1 MCLLLLFCVCLSC
14 WASPA
19 LGSAGWAS
27 GVRVGS
33 VSAAASGP
41 CCLPAFPPPSATP
54 PASDGRTAP
63 RVGAPRADSPLSASQ
78 FGSFVS
84 GTAGVRPLRTR
95 PVHRALQRVSH
106 GRRGSRPASWPP
118 LSSRAPTLSH
128 PRAASTERQR
138 CGEAGGAPRPAS
150 SRPAPRGTAGRAPL
164 SPRGSGLRCRP
175 RPRGSSP
182 PWPVAPMPR
191 PVAPTPRPVTPI
203 APACD
208 AHAPA
213 CGAGFRGV
221 LQLRGPGCV
230 AYSCWLRRG
239 RPPAFVQ

>member
-1 MCLLLLFCVCLSC
+1 MFTFIILRVCLSC

-106 GRRGSRPASWPP
+106 GPRGSRPASRPP
-118 LSSRAPTLSH
+118 PSSRAPTLSH

-138 CGEAGGAPRPAS
+138 CGEAGGAPRPAQPLVG
-150 SRPAPRGTAGRAPL
+150 RPV
-164 SPRGSGLRCRP
+164 GLLCPHVGLGFAAAQDPECLHRPGLWPPCPGLWPP
-175 RPRGSSP
+175 RPG
-182 PWPVAPMPR
+182 
-191 PVAPTPRPVTPI
+191 
-203 APACD
+203 
-208 AHAPA
+208 
-213 CGAGFRGV
+213 
-221 LQLRGPGCV
+221 L
-230 AYSCWLRRG
+230 
-239 RPPAFVQ
+239 